1 MEGLM
6 TAQVKRFPKL
16 SPEIKEQLRDDAAF
30 NRLQAAARKADLL
43 SYAIGGRMALEARF
57 QTRPGRS
64 LRRRAPL
71 LIDGSKSAP

>member
-1 MEGLM
+1 M

-43 SYAIGGRMALEARF
+43 SYAIGGRMALELNDDSGLCAMQPTNWGASFGPSPRN
-57 QTRPGRS
+57 
-64 LRRRAPL
+64 
-71 LIDGSKSAP
+71 